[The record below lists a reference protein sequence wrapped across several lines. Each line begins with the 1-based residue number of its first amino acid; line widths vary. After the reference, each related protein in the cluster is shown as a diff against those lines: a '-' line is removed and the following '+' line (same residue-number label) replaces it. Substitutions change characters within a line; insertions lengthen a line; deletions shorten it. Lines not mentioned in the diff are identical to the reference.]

1 MCVKKSSKT
10 AIFRP
15 FFRTLKIDHFW
26 PFSTLWWVWWHWVD
40 VLMMCYDVLM
50 WWFNDFMCVM
60 CKVWDDQKRGFF
72 QTLNFDPKME
82 PSTRAV
88 STRSV
93 RASWGALKVRSSAPH
108 LCGWDAE
115 QEKKNLEHHQQT
127 LGVLTSS
134 AAGARRSWARCG
146 AYLTTGSSPRPWD
159 SWKQACVNAVSTC
172 GHQKILWRILW
183 CGVSWRHTGRVTCRR
198 ECSPQNHTKCCDV
211 LCNNIMTR
219 SRRDRHVYELNDK
232 KKK

>member
-1 MCVKKSSKT
+1 
-10 AIFRP
+10 
-15 FFRTLKIDHFW
+15 
-26 PFSTLWWVWWHWVD
+26 
-40 VLMMCYDVLM
+40 
-50 WWFNDFMCVM
+50 
-60 CKVWDDQKRGFF
+60 
-72 QTLNFDPKME
+72 ME

-88 STRSV
+88 SERSV
-93 RASWGALKVRSSAPH
+93 RASWGALKVRSSVPT
-108 LCGWDAE
+108 LVLWDAE
-115 QEKKNLEHHQQT
+115 QEKNLKRQSN

-146 AYLTTGSSPRPWD
+146 AYLTTGSSPHPWD

-172 GHQKILWRILW
+172 GHQKILGRILW

-219 SRRDRHVYELNDK
+219 SRRDRHVCKLNNKKIYDELMMTQSRSDTTHDAVDARVWRVHTHDRFERAQRHITTSITCIIKNLWRSHTHVSAPHTK
-232 KKK
+232 TF